1 MRPGVRNP
9 AFAPHEN
16 QPSPHT
22 IGCRCP
28 TLRVRGSNRFQHG
41 QRRRRVLTKKIP
53 ETAWAAEL
61 HRFSSRNAGRV
72 TTLEVDRLN
81 FQPGPND
88 AFPLRGISYD
98 AHDDRV
104 LITLGRNSAGLMHTI
119 ARATGIYL

>member
-1 MRPGVRNP
+1 
-9 AFAPHEN
+9 
-16 QPSPHT
+16 
-22 IGCRCP
+22 
-28 TLRVRGSNRFQHG
+28 
-41 QRRRRVLTKKIP
+41 LTKKIP

-104 LITLGRNSAGLMHTI
+104 LITLGRNASGPMHTI
-119 ARATGIYL
+119 ARATGIYLLVDTRGRDEALAISQEDSSTVLRFVDL